1 MGVQPRIS
9 QVGKYTILDVIG
21 TGGMGIVY
29 RANDPAIGRT
39 VAIKMLREAE
49 SPGGIFDRFFSREMK
64 STGNLHHRNIVTV
77 YDTGWQDGKPYL
89 VMEYLE
95 GEPTSKLISERRPL
109 PLVEKLDL
117 VIQVCDGLQYAHDR
131 NIIHRDIKPANVIVL
146 LDGTAKIVDFGLAR
160 NTGVESTTVQTGQ
173 LVGSLSYMSPEQIN
187 SIPVDARSDV
197 FSTGVM
203 LYELLTY
210 QLPFKGD
217 DVASTFVKILR
228 EEPKPLA
235 QYGTDFPPGLQAVIS
250 RALEKNANDRYQTAE
265 EFGFDLLSVQK
276 VLKAASIAD
285 CMKWAEAAAHRGDL
299 ERARLHLQEVI
310 RLDRQ
315 NERAN
320 RLVREVRRA
329 IQEQQ
334 RTSQVIQM
342 RSQAQVALAG
352 AQYEEALACADQA
365 LRLDPTNTES
375 IKLCDEIRNA
385 ISRVK
390 AVREALNRAE
400 SALLAGDLDEAKEA
414 VEESLRLDAS
424 DSEARALASVIN
436 TELAE
441 RSRRQRVQVFVDQAR
456 REIAERKFSD
466 ALDALHQAEELD
478 PSDSN
483 VHELMQW
490 ALRGHEQEKK
500 RRFLHEITDQI
511 EKALHAGDFTSAC
524 TISEMGLSQFPDE
537 PTLVRLRAIS
547 EKQRDIAER
556 RRFVNEQS
564 LAVKALSE
572 QGKLQEAVRLLTQGL
587 AKYRSEPNLES
598 LLANTRLEI
607 ERIEFERQEV
617 ERQHALERAEAEA
630 RAQLTHQVLNWSVEL
645 RRSLDARSE
654 IGELRSTAQ
663 QLRAAMEGQHIDEHA
678 IEVAAAVLDEVD
690 SRLRA
695 RDQALTEL
703 EQLRRVVERPHDTTI
718 LGESENRLL
727 SINAA
732 FPHEPQVQQISAE
745 LAANLSR
752 LRERRDHVLA
762 SLAALVK
769 DLERTPTGDLTVLFR
784 RAREIATG
792 FAGDAQ
798 IGALLQQ
805 VESTVTKRMERHT
818 ELLGEIAGLLTS
830 LGAAHSLEDLSRTVE
845 RAKSIA
851 AQDAGDPDLADRAR
865 RVESDVARLRAVIDG
880 LLHEMDALAQ
890 AVAAAPT
897 VIDAEALT
905 PRIKLL
911 VEKRANFQEL
921 QEAAKRILTGIQG
934 RRMEH
939 DLIVQELESLRAS
952 LPVLESD
959 QELEAAAARAGECLN
974 SHPNDPAV
982 RSISAGIAQDVE
994 PLLRERADFRA
1005 RTLECDNA
1013 LHSAGEKIGSGDWEG
1028 ALNILLRVEGRNPER
1043 ADLRLQITVAR
1054 KALEQQRAEQES
1066 VQSERIA
1073 RERAEAE
1080 ARARDA
1086 AIEQVI
1092 QTARRLLSEER
1103 LDESAQC
1110 LRDALT
1116 RYPGDEGLQSALASA
1131 ETEAARRRAEREQQ
1145 ERERLEREALERAR
1159 KTAADL
1165 AISEAKQLLARDRGE
1180 ESVQRLQTALEHDAA
1195 NSDLRA
1201 ALLATQNE
1209 IERRQAEVVRER
1221 ERQEQLAREKVA
1233 AEARKRSEAAE
1244 QAIRDASKLLAQEQ
1258 EDRALELLRK
1268 ALDRDPANPELTSK
1282 LKLMEAEAA
1291 RAKGERERLEREA
1304 LERARKTAADLAI
1317 SEAKQ
1322 LLERD
1327 RGEESVQRLRAALE
1341 HDAANSDLRAA
1352 LLATQNEIERRAE
1365 VARERQRQEQLAREK
1380 AAAEARERNEAAE
1393 QAIRDA
1399 RNLLAQEQED
1409 RALEVLRQAL
1419 DRDPANAQLTSTL
1432 KLMEAQAARA
1442 KTERERLE
1450 RERVA
1455 REQAEAQERVRKA
1468 AAQHAIDQA
1477 RALHSQGESAAAIA
1491 LLRTAI
1497 GRDVQ
1502 SVDLPAALEGIQT
1515 DLARQRSE
1523 QERRERERMERELLE
1538 RNKAEAKERAR
1549 KQAAELAIR
1558 ESRDLLARK
1567 RTEESLQRLNSAL
1580 KQDPENGELRAA
1592 LLSTQ
1597 AEIARQ
1603 KSEQD
1608 RLEKERQERELLA
1621 REQAESEAR
1630 TRKAAAD
1637 KAIKEA
1643 KDLLADG
1650 LGDEAVRKLRS
1661 AWDNDNKNSEL
1672 KASLEAAEAESRRI
1686 KEEKKRQE
1694 KERKKQEKLERE
1706 QFQAKGKRAATDEAR
1721 AVEGKAKAEEAAVGM
1736 SETAS
1741 ATKKA
1746 AGEPAVQPQAD
1757 AARRNRLIAAGA
1769 AIAAVLAVG
1778 AFFVFRS
1785 GSSAELPIT
1794 LQIEPTDA
1802 RMTVDGTATDCLA
1815 TCALRMKPG
1824 KHTITL
1830 QKQGYTEQ
1838 TQSIMIADS
1847 DTNRTIA
1854 LRLTLSSGGTNPQV
1868 AQPPPQEAQQTTRTQ
1883 SVTQPVTA
1891 NNRQA
1896 SSPQQK
1902 PLQNQVPV
1910 LRPVQ
1915 PQAPQVASPP
1925 SPAPVQVP
1933 ADVTAWNEVK
1943 DTHNMD
1949 ALRDFRKNFPS
1960 SQFAREAYG
1969 KMDEMTW
1976 NSVHDSA
1983 QLADLQHYLNDYPDG
1998 HHSEEARE
2006 RISNLQKAQESAKA
2020 QEAEK
2025 AQALQQ
2031 TQQQAQKQAQQ
2042 RDHDLV
2048 LQTLD
2053 AYRQAYEA
2061 KDVNALSAVWITA
2074 PRQNLEKVFKLADKI
2089 RVGLTPESVTIS
2101 GDTATISC
2109 HQRLEVTATSKNVN
2123 ERLVV
2128 FSLKKQQGK
2137 WVIESAK

>member
-1 MGVQPRIS
+1 MGVQPSIR

-49 SPGGIFDRFFSREMK
+49 SPGGLFDRFFSREMK

-77 YDTGWQDGKPYL
+77 YDTGFQDGKPYL

-95 GEPTSKLISERRPL
+95 GEPTSKLIAERRQV

-146 LDGTAKIVDFGLAR
+146 SDGTAKIVDFGLAR
-160 NTGVESTTVQTGQ
+160 NVGVESTTVQTGH

-235 QYGTDFPPGLQAVIS
+235 QHGTEFPPGLQAVIS

-265 EFGFDLLSVQK
+265 EFGFELLSVQK

-329 IQEQQ
+329 IQQQQ

-375 IKLCDEIRNA
+375 IRLCDEIRNA
-385 ISRVK
+385 ITRVK

-500 RRFLHEITDQI
+500 RRFLQDITDQI

-572 QGKLQEAVRLLTQGL
+572 QGKLQEAVQLLTQGL

-630 RAQLTHQVLNWSVEL
+630 RAQLTQEVLNRSVEL

-654 IGELRSTAQ
+654 IGELRKTAQ
-663 QLRAAMEGQHIDEHA
+663 QLRLSMEGQHIDAHA
-678 IEVAAAVLDEVD
+678 IEVAEAVLDEVD

-695 RDQALTEL
+695 RDQALAEL

-745 LAANLSR
+745 LAANLSQ

-762 SLAALVK
+762 SLSALVK

-784 RAREIATG
+784 RARETATG

-818 ELLGEIAGLLTS
+818 ELLGEIASLSTS
-830 LGAAHSLEDLSRTVE
+830 LGAAHSLEDLSRTAE

-865 RVESDVARLRAVIDG
+865 QVESDVARLRAVIDG

-890 AVAAAPT
+890 EVAAAPT
-897 VIDAEALT
+897 VIDAEALA

-959 QELEAAAARAGECLN
+959 QELEAAAARAGQCLK

-982 RSISAGIAQDVE
+982 RTISAGIAQDVE
-994 PLLRERADFRA
+994 PLLRERAAFRA

-1013 LHSAGEKIGSGDWEG
+1013 LHLAGEKIRTGDWEG
-1028 ALNILLRVEGRNPER
+1028 ALNILLRVEGQNPER
-1043 ADLRLQITVAR
+1043 ADLRLQITVVR

-1066 VQSERIA
+1066 IESERIA

-1080 ARARDA
+1080 ARAREA
-1086 AIEQVI
+1086 AIEQAI
-1092 QTARRLLSEER
+1092 QTARRLLSEDR
-1103 LDESAQC
+1103 LDDSAQC

-1165 AISEAKQLLARDRGE
+1165 AISEAKQLLAGDRAE
-1180 ESVQRLQTALEHDAA
+1180 ESVQRLQTALEHDAS

-1209 IERRQAEVVRER
+1209 IERRAEVVRER
-1221 ERQEQLAREKVA
+1221 QRQEQLAREKAA
-1233 AEARKRSEAAE
+1233 AEARERNEAAK

-1322 LLERD
+1322 LLAGD
-1327 RGEESVQRLRAALE
+1327 RGEESVQRLRTALE
-1341 HDAANSDLRAA
+1341 HDASNSDLRAA
-1352 LLATQNEIERRAE
+1352 LLATQNELEQRRAE
-1365 VARERQRQEQLAREK
+1365 VERERQRQEQLAREK

-1409 RALEVLRQAL
+1409 RALKLLRKAL

-1455 REQAEAQERVRKA
+1455 REQAEAQERARKA
-1468 AAQHAIDQA
+1468 AAQLAIDQA

-1515 DLARQRSE
+1515 DLARRRAE
-1523 QERRERERMERELLE
+1523 QERRERERVERELLA
-1538 RNKAEAKERAR
+1538 RNKAEAEERAR

-1558 ESRDLLARK
+1558 ESRDLLVRK
-1567 RTEESLQRLNSAL
+1567 RTDESLQRLNSAL
-1580 KQDPENGELRAA
+1580 KQDPENGELQAA

-1608 RLEKERQERELLA
+1608 RLEKERQERERLA
-1621 REQAESEAR
+1621 CEQAESEAR
-1630 TRKAAAD
+1630 ARKAAAD

-1650 LGDEAVRKLRS
+1650 LGEEAVRKLRN
-1661 AWDNDNKNSEL
+1661 AWDKDNKNSEL
-1672 KASLEAAEAESRRI
+1672 RTELDAAEAEFRRI

-1694 KERKKQEKLERE
+1694 KEKKKQEKLERE
-1706 QFQAKGKRAATDEAR
+1706 QLQAKGKRAATDEAR
-1721 AVEGKAKAEEAAVGM
+1721 AVEGKAEAEEAAVGM
-1736 SETAS
+1736 FETAS

-1746 AGEPAVQPQAD
+1746 AGEPAVHPQVA

-1769 AIAAVLAVG
+1769 AIAALLAVG

-1802 RMTVDGTATDCLA
+1802 HTTVDGIATECLA

-1854 LRLTLSSGGTNPQV
+1854 LRLTQSSGGTSSQV
-1868 AQPPPQEAQQTTRTQ
+1868 TQPPAQEAQQTTRTQ
-1883 SVTQPVTA
+1883 PVAA

-1902 PLQNQVPV
+1902 PSQNQVPV
-1910 LRPVQ
+1910 PRPVQ
-1915 PQAPQVASPP
+1915 PQPPQVASTP

-1943 DTHNMD
+1943 DTHNLD

-1976 NSVHDSA
+1976 SSVHDST
-1983 QLADLQHYLNDYPDG
+1983 QLADLQRYLNDYPDG
-1998 HHSEEARE
+1998 HHSAEARE
-2006 RISNLQKAQESAKA
+2006 RINSLQKAQESAKA

-2061 KDVNALSAVWITA
+2061 KDLNALSAVWITA

>member
-1 MGVQPRIS
+1 MGVQPEIR
-9 QVGKYTILDVIG
+9 QVGKYTVLDVIG

-39 VAIKMLREAE
+39 VAIKMLRQTE

-95 GEPTSKLISERRPL
+95 GEPTSKVISERRPL

-146 LDGTAKIVDFGLAR
+146 LDGTAKIVDFGVAR
-160 NTGVESTTVQTGQ
+160 NAGVESTTMQTGQ

-197 FSTGVM
+197 FSAGVM

-210 QLPFKGD
+210 HLPFRGD

-235 QYGTDFPPGLQAVIS
+235 QYGTDFPPGLQAVVS
-250 RALEKNANDRYQTAE
+250 RALAKNVNDRYQTAE

-285 CMKWAEAAAHRGDL
+285 CMKRAEAAAQRGDL

-329 IQEQQ
+329 IQQQQ

-365 LRLDPTNTES
+365 LRLDPTDEES

-400 SALLAGDLDEAKEA
+400 SALLAGDFDEAKEA

-436 TELAE
+436 TELGE

-466 ALDALHQAEELD
+466 ALDVLHQAEELD
-478 PSDSN
+478 PSESN
-483 VHELMQW
+483 VRELLKW

-500 RRFLHEITDQI
+500 RLFLQEITDQI

-572 QGKLQEAVRLLTQGL
+572 QGKLQEAVQLLTRGL

-617 ERQHALERAEAEA
+617 ERQHALERAGAEA
-630 RAQLTHQVLNWSVEL
+630 RAQLTQQVLNRSVEL

-654 IGELRSTAQ
+654 IGELRKTAQ
-663 QLRAAMEGQHIDEHA
+663 QLRESMEGQQIDEHA
-678 IEVAAAVLDEVD
+678 IEVAAAVLDEVE

-703 EQLRRVVERPHDTTI
+703 EQLRRVVERPHDTTV

-732 FPHEPQVQQISAE
+732 FPHEPEVQQKSAE
-745 LAANLSR
+745 VAANLSQ
-752 LRERRDHVLA
+752 LREQRDRVLA
-762 SLAALVK
+762 SLAGQVKELARTSTGALT
-769 DLERTPTGDLTVLFR
+769 ELFR

-798 IGALLQQ
+798 VGALLQQ
-805 VESTVTKRMERHT
+805 IESTVTKRLDRHT
-818 ELLGEIAGLLTS
+818 ELLGEVAGLSTS
-830 LGAAHSLEDLSRTVE
+830 LGAAHSLEDLSRTLE

-851 AQDAGDPDLADRAR
+851 AQDAGDPDLADRAQQ
-865 RVESDVARLRAVIDG
+865 VESDVARLRAVIDG

-897 VIDAEALT
+897 VGDAEALA
-905 PRIKLL
+905 PRIQSLL
-911 VEKRANFQEL
+911 EKRANFQEL
-921 QEAAKRILTGIQG
+921 QEAAKRILAGIQG

-939 DLIVQELESLRAS
+939 DLIVQELESVRAS
-952 LPVLESD
+952 LPLLESD
-959 QELEAAAARAGECLN
+959 QELEAAAARAGQCLKA
-974 SHPNDPAV
+974 HPNDPAV
-982 RSISAGIAQDVE
+982 RTISAEIAREAE
-994 PLLRERADFRA
+994 PLLRERADLRA

-1013 LHSAGEKIGSGDWEG
+1013 LHLAEEKIGSGDWEG
-1028 ALNILLRVEGRNPER
+1028 ALNILLRVEGQNPER

-1066 VQSERIA
+1066 IQSERIA

-1080 ARARDA
+1080 ARVRDA

-1103 LDESAQC
+1103 LDDSAQC

-1116 RYPGDEGLQSALASA
+1116 QYPGDGGLQSALASV
-1131 ETEAARRRAEREQQ
+1131 ETEAERRRAEREQQ

-1159 KTAADL
+1159 KTEADL
-1165 AISEAKQLLARDRGE
+1165 AISEANQLLAQDHGE
-1180 ESVQRLQTALEHDAA
+1180 ESVQRLRTALERDAA

-1209 IERRQAEVVRER
+1209 IERRRAEVVRER
-1221 ERQEQLAREKVA
+1221 ERQEQLASDKAA
-1233 AEARKRSEAAE
+1233 AEAWERKEAAE
-1244 QAIRDASKLLAQEQ
+1244 QAIRDARKLLAQEQ
-1258 EDRALELLRK
+1258 EDRALRLLRK
-1268 ALDRDPANPELTSK
+1268 ALDRDPANAQLTST

-1304 LERARKTAADLAI
+1304 LERARKTAADQAI

-1322 LLERD
+1322 LLSQDRD
-1327 RGEESVQRLRAALE
+1327 EESVQRLRTALE
-1341 HDAANSDLRAA
+1341 RDAASSDLQAA
-1352 LLATQNEIERRAE
+1352 LLATQNEIERRRAE
-1365 VARERQRQEQLAREK
+1365 VVRERERQEQLAREK

-1399 RNLLAQEQED
+1399 RKLLAQGQED
-1409 RALEVLRQAL
+1409 TALQLLQKAL
-1419 DRDPANAQLTSTL
+1419 DRDPANTQLTSTL
-1432 KLMEAQAARA
+1432 KLMETEAARA
-1442 KTERERLE
+1442 KGERERLE

-1477 RALHSQGESAAAIA
+1477 RALHSQGESAAAIE

-1515 DLARQRSE
+1515 DLARRRAE
-1523 QERRERERMERELLE
+1523 QERRERERIERELQA
-1538 RNKAEAKERAR
+1538 RNKAEAEERAR

-1580 KQDPENGELRAA
+1580 KQDPENSELQAA
-1592 LLSTQ
+1592 LVSTQ
-1597 AEIARQ
+1597 AEVARQ

-1608 RLEKERQERELLA
+1608 RLEKERQERERLA
-1621 REQAESEAR
+1621 REQAETEAR
-1630 TRKAAAD
+1630 
-1637 KAIKEA
+1637 
-1643 KDLLADG
+1643 
-1650 LGDEAVRKLRS
+1650 
-1661 AWDNDNKNSEL
+1661 
-1672 KASLEAAEAESRRI
+1672 
-1686 KEEKKRQE
+1686 
-1694 KERKKQEKLERE
+1694 
-1706 QFQAKGKRAATDEAR
+1706 
-1721 AVEGKAKAEEAAVGM
+1721 
-1736 SETAS
+1736 
-1741 ATKKA
+1741 
-1746 AGEPAVQPQAD
+1746 
-1757 AARRNRLIAAGA
+1757 
-1769 AIAAVLAVG
+1769 
-1778 AFFVFRS
+1778 
-1785 GSSAELPIT
+1785 
-1794 LQIEPTDA
+1794 
-1802 RMTVDGTATDCLA
+1802 
-1815 TCALRMKPG
+1815 
-1824 KHTITL
+1824 
-1830 QKQGYTEQ
+1830 
-1838 TQSIMIADS
+1838 
-1847 DTNRTIA
+1847 
-1854 LRLTLSSGGTNPQV
+1854 
-1868 AQPPPQEAQQTTRTQ
+1868 
-1883 SVTQPVTA
+1883 
-1891 NNRQA
+1891 
-1896 SSPQQK
+1896 SPQ
-1902 PLQNQVPV
+1902 
-1910 LRPVQ
+1910 
-1915 PQAPQVASPP
+1915 
-1925 SPAPVQVP
+1925 
-1933 ADVTAWNEVK
+1933 
-1943 DTHNMD
+1943 
-1949 ALRDFRKNFPS
+1949 
-1960 SQFAREAYG
+1960 G
-1969 KMDEMTW
+1969 
-1976 NSVHDSA
+1976 
-1983 QLADLQHYLNDYPDG
+1983 G
-1998 HHSEEARE
+1998 
-2006 RISNLQKAQESAKA
+2006 
-2020 QEAEK
+2020 
-2025 AQALQQ
+2025 
-2031 TQQQAQKQAQQ
+2031 
-2042 RDHDLV
+2042 
-2048 LQTLD
+2048 
-2053 AYRQAYEA
+2053 
-2061 KDVNALSAVWITA
+2061 
-2074 PRQNLEKVFKLADKI
+2074 
-2089 RVGLTPESVTIS
+2089 
-2101 GDTATISC
+2101 C
-2109 HQRLEVTATSKNVN
+2109 
-2123 ERLVV
+2123 
-2128 FSLKKQQGK
+2128 
-2137 WVIESAK
+2137 

>member
-1 MGVQPRIS
+1 M
-9 QVGKYTILDVIG
+9 
-21 TGGMGIVY
+21 
-29 RANDPAIGRT
+29 
-39 VAIKMLREAE
+39 
-49 SPGGIFDRFFSREMK
+49 
-64 STGNLHHRNIVTV
+64 
-77 YDTGWQDGKPYL
+77 
-89 VMEYLE
+89 
-95 GEPTSKLISERRPL
+95 
-109 PLVEKLDL
+109 
-117 VIQVCDGLQYAHDR
+117 
-131 NIIHRDIKPANVIVL
+131 
-146 LDGTAKIVDFGLAR
+146 
-160 NTGVESTTVQTGQ
+160 
-173 LVGSLSYMSPEQIN
+173 
-187 SIPVDARSDV
+187 
-197 FSTGVM
+197 
-203 LYELLTY
+203 
-210 QLPFKGD
+210 
-217 DVASTFVKILR
+217 
-228 EEPKPLA
+228 
-235 QYGTDFPPGLQAVIS
+235 
-250 RALEKNANDRYQTAE
+250 
-265 EFGFDLLSVQK
+265 
-276 VLKAASIAD
+276 
-285 CMKWAEAAAHRGDL
+285 
-299 ERARLHLQEVI
+299 
-310 RLDRQ
+310 
-315 NERAN
+315 
-320 RLVREVRRA
+320 
-329 IQEQQ
+329 
-334 RTSQVIQM
+334 
-342 RSQAQVALAG
+342 
-352 AQYEEALACADQA
+352 
-365 LRLDPTNTES
+365 
-375 IKLCDEIRNA
+375 
-385 ISRVK
+385 
-390 AVREALNRAE
+390 
-400 SALLAGDLDEAKEA
+400 
-414 VEESLRLDAS
+414 
-424 DSEARALASVIN
+424 
-436 TELAE
+436 
-441 RSRRQRVQVFVDQAR
+441 
-456 REIAERKFSD
+456 
-466 ALDALHQAEELD
+466 
-478 PSDSN
+478 
-483 VHELMQW
+483 
-490 ALRGHEQEKK
+490 RGHEQEKK
-500 RRFLHEITDQI
+500 RLFLQEITDQI

-572 QGKLQEAVRLLTQGL
+572 QGKLQEAVQLLTRGL

-617 ERQHALERAEAEA
+617 ERQHALERAGAEA
-630 RAQLTHQVLNWSVEL
+630 RAQLTQQVLNRSVEL

-654 IGELRSTAQ
+654 IGELRKTAQ
-663 QLRAAMEGQHIDEHA
+663 QLRESMEGQQIDEHA
-678 IEVAAAVLDEVD
+678 IEVAAAVLDEVE

-703 EQLRRVVERPHDTTI
+703 EQLRRVVERPHDTTV

-732 FPHEPQVQQISAE
+732 FPHEPEVQQKSAE
-745 LAANLSR
+745 VAANLSQ
-752 LRERRDHVLA
+752 LREQRDRVLA
-762 SLAALVK
+762 SLAGQVKELARTSTGALT
-769 DLERTPTGDLTVLFR
+769 ELFR

-798 IGALLQQ
+798 VGALLQQ
-805 VESTVTKRMERHT
+805 IESTVTKRLDRHT
-818 ELLGEIAGLLTS
+818 ELLGEVAGLSTS
-830 LGAAHSLEDLSRTVE
+830 LGAAHSLEDLSRTLE

-851 AQDAGDPDLADRAR
+851 AQDAGDPDLADRAQQ
-865 RVESDVARLRAVIDG
+865 VESDVARLRAVIDG

-897 VIDAEALT
+897 VGDAEALA
-905 PRIKLL
+905 PRIQSLL
-911 VEKRANFQEL
+911 EKRANFQEL
-921 QEAAKRILTGIQG
+921 QEAAKRILAGIQG

-939 DLIVQELESLRAS
+939 DLIVQELESVRAS
-952 LPVLESD
+952 LPLLESD
-959 QELEAAAARAGECLN
+959 QELEAAAARAGQCLKA
-974 SHPNDPAV
+974 HPNDPAV
-982 RSISAGIAQDVE
+982 RTISAEIAREAE
-994 PLLRERADFRA
+994 PLLRERADLRA

-1013 LHSAGEKIGSGDWEG
+1013 LHLAEEKIGSGDWEG
-1028 ALNILLRVEGRNPER
+1028 ALNILLRVEGQNPER

-1066 VQSERIA
+1066 IQSGRIA

-1080 ARARDA
+1080 ARVRDA

-1103 LDESAQC
+1103 LDDSAQC

-1116 RYPGDEGLQSALASA
+1116 QYPGDGGLQSALASV
-1131 ETEAARRRAEREQQ
+1131 ETEAERRRAEREQQ
-1145 ERERLEREALERAR
+1145 ERERLEREALEHAR
-1159 KTAADL
+1159 KTAADQ
-1165 AISEAKQLLARDRGE
+1165 AISEAKQLLSQDRGE
-1180 ESVQRLQTALEHDAA
+1180 ESVQRLRTALERDAA
-1195 NSDLRA
+1195 SSDLQA

-1209 IERRQAEVVRER
+1209 IERRRAEVVRER
-1221 ERQEQLAREKVA
+1221 E
-1233 AEARKRSEAAE
+1233 
-1244 QAIRDASKLLAQEQ
+1244 
-1258 EDRALELLRK
+1258 
-1268 ALDRDPANPELTSK
+1268 
-1282 LKLMEAEAA
+1282 
-1291 RAKGERERLEREA
+1291 
-1304 LERARKTAADLAI
+1304 
-1317 SEAKQ
+1317 
-1322 LLERD
+1322 
-1327 RGEESVQRLRAALE
+1327 
-1341 HDAANSDLRAA
+1341 
-1352 LLATQNEIERRAE
+1352 
-1365 VARERQRQEQLAREK
+1365 RQEQLAREK

-1399 RNLLAQEQED
+1399 RKLLAQGQED
-1409 RALEVLRQAL
+1409 TALQLLQKAL
-1419 DRDPANAQLTSTL
+1419 DRDPANTQITSTL
-1432 KLMEAQAARA
+1432 KLMETEAARA
-1442 KTERERLE
+1442 KGERERLE

-1477 RALHSQGESAAAIA
+1477 RALHSQGESAAAIE

-1515 DLARQRSE
+1515 DLARRRAE
-1523 QERRERERMERELLE
+1523 QERRERERIERELLA
-1538 RNKAEAKERAR
+1538 RNKAEAEERAR

-1580 KQDPENGELRAA
+1580 KQDPENSELQAA
-1592 LLSTQ
+1592 LVSTQ
-1597 AEIARQ
+1597 AEVARQ

-1608 RLEKERQERELLA
+1608 RLEKEQQERERLA
-1621 REQAESEAR
+1621 REQAETEAR
-1630 TRKAAAD
+1630 ARKAAAD
-1637 KAIKEA
+1637 KTIKEA
-1643 KDLLADG
+1643 KDLLANG
-1650 LGDEAVRKLRS
+1650 LGEEAVTKLRK
-1661 AWDNDNKNSEL
+1661 ALEYDNKNSEL
-1672 KASLEAAEAESRRI
+1672 RASLEAAEAEFRRI

-1706 QFQAKGKRAATDEAR
+1706 QLQAKEKRASTDEAR
-1721 AVEGKAKAEEAAVGM
+1721 AVAGKSETEQAAVGM

-1741 ATKKA
+1741 PTKKA
-1746 AGEPAVQPQAD
+1746 AEEPAVQPQAA

-1769 AIAAVLAVG
+1769 AIAAVFAVG

-1802 RMTVDGTATDCLA
+1802 RITVDGNATDCAA
-1815 TCALRMKPG
+1815 TCAVRMKPG

-1854 LRLTLSSGGTNPQV
+1854 LRLTQRSGGTPPQV
-1868 AQPPPQEAQQTTRTQ
+1868 TQPPPQEAEQATRTQ
-1883 SVTQPVTA
+1883 VTA

-1915 PQAPQVASPP
+1915 PQPPQAASPP
-1925 SPAPVQVP
+1925 SAAPVQVP

-1969 KMDEMTW
+1969 KMDDMTW
-1976 NSVHDSA
+1976 NSVHDSS
-1983 QLADLQHYLNDYPDG
+1983 QLSDLQHYLNDYSDG
-1998 HHSEEARE
+1998 HHSAEARE
-2006 RISNLQKAQESAKA
+2006 RIGSLQKAQESAKA

-2053 AYRQAYEA
+2053 AYRHAYEA